1 MRKCFNNLKK
11 DKCKTA
17 FIEATKQELNFCLS
31 DHCGYVANKN
41 TNRATAYRLN
51 LPGHSLADLPVIII
65 EQLKKNDTL
74 YKKV

>member
-1 MRKCFNNLKK
+1 MRKCLNNLKK

-17 FIEATKQELNFCLS
+17 FIEATKQELKCRLS
-31 DHCGYVANKN
+31 DHCGYVVNKN
-41 TNRATAYRLN
+41 TTTATAYRFN